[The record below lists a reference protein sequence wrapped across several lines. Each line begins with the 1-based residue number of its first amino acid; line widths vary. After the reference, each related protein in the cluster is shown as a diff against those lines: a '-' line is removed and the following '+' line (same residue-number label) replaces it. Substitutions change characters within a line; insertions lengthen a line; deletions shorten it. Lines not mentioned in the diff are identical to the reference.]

1 MKKAYQQPVTTRI
14 CIWQYNKF
22 ISDRWRLS
30 QQSVGE
36 RWGPSW
42 GHPLNM
48 LILFHCVAHHMQN
61 SHSKCQILL
70 STQEQVISMS
80 IVKHTVFIVLEHNRV
95 TTICE
100 HCWGCRGSGR
110 GIRMCESVA
119 KTRKHNIGRWNTH
132 THSTSS
138 DPLQGTAFGGRWMRW
153 AWQDVYSSH
162 NYFTFLLVF
171 GYR

>member
-1 MKKAYQQPVTTRI
+1 M
-14 CIWQYNKF
+14 
-22 ISDRWRLS
+22 
-30 QQSVGE
+30 GE
-36 RWGPSW
+36 RWGPSR
-42 GHPLNM
+42 GHLLNM
-48 LILFHCVAHHMQN
+48 VVLFHCVAHHMQN

-70 STQEQVISMS
+70 STQEKVISTS

-119 KTRKHNIGRWNTH
+119 KTRQHYIGRWKRVQKLLH

-138 DPLQGTAFGGRWMRW
+138 DPLQGTAFGVRSMRW
-153 AWQDVYSSH
+153 AWQDVHSSH
-162 NYFTFLLVF
+162 NYFTFYFLFF
-171 GYR
+171 GYW